1 MNTIEHKK
9 RAGHKTDTLNDTPT
23 PLCLCRIPLYQITS
37 LNFKNSAAGTRGQ
50 LIGGKAQKLP
60 RRGYTAQ
67 LVRVVFIKAAV
78 KELVHSFKH
87 TLPPIPPRK
96 GREAIVAQSARAYSN
111 EFCGGA
117 FQEGRA
123 VLKYDLNKV

>member
-1 MNTIEHKK
+1 MIAKYSSSSSPVPQPRSRTAQPAPE
-9 RAGHKTDTLNDTPT
+9 GEL
-23 PLCLCRIPLYQITS
+23 L
-37 LNFKNSAAGTRGQ
+37 
-50 LIGGKAQKLP
+50 GGKAQKLP